1 MSRRATLIVMIAAV
15 VVIGGVWLHLDIVPS
30 IRWSNGNGVF
40 YGGWQAIAN
49 AWPIMLLTGG
59 SAMLLGV
66 ITGSLIGEAARE
78 RDYRAKTA
86 DAEAKAA
93 EAEKTAQTATQ
104 DAQAAVSAERA
115 ELQRQQQQAREL
127 VAAAKAARAAAD
139 REAERAQTRVAEL
152 ERELAHTK
160 TRLDGARAAMQRAK
174 RREKERQ
181 QNAMANANR
190 DRADSGVDPGL
201 PHWLSESE

>member
-86 DAEAKAA
+86 DAEAARPKT
-93 EAEKTAQTATQ
+93 EKTAQTATQ

-127 VAAAKAARAAAD
+127 VERPRPRAPLLTARPNAPKHELPSWSASWH
-139 REAERAQTRVAEL
+139 TRKRGSMAP
-152 ERELAHTK
+152 
-160 TRLDGARAAMQRAK
+160 ARPCSVPSDVEDSNK
-174 RREKERQ
+174 
-181 QNAMANANR
+181 NAMANANR